1 MVIATVGIVEGDLS
15 NPPLKKKVRGETVC
29 TQGWEC
35 ERWSKFC
42 CNETISDYFQTYQF
56 ENFFSKRNSPQAHAV
71 GFWDY
76 KSFITA
82 AAVYQPLG
90 FGTTGGKLMGM
101 REVSAFLG
109 VVGSQTSCGYGVA
122 TGGPL
127 AWGLCYNREMSPSQS
142 YCDDSYK
149 YTYPCSPGAEYYGRG
164 AIPIYWNFNYGA
176 AGENLKADLLNH
188 PEYIEQ
194 NATLAFQAAIWRW
207 MTPIKKSQPSPHEAF
222 VGTWK
227 PTKNDTLSYRLPG
240 FGTAL
245 NVLFG
250 DQVCGQ
256 GDIDPMTVIMSHYQ
270 YYLDLL
276 GVGRELAGP
285 NLSCAEQKAFN
296 PSSAT
301 ASS

>member
-1 MVIATVGIVEGDLS
+1 M
-15 NPPLKKKVRGETVC
+15 
-29 TQGWEC
+29 
-35 ERWSKFC
+35 
-42 CNETISDYFQTYQF
+42 
-56 ENFFSKRNSPQAHAV
+56 KRLCSSL
-71 GFWDY
+71 D
-76 KSFITA
+76 
-82 AAVYQPLG
+82 
-90 FGTTGGKLMGM
+90 
-101 REVSAFLG
+101 
-109 VVGSQTSCGYGVA
+109 SC
-122 TGGPL
+122 
-127 AWGLCYNREMSPSQS
+127 R
-142 YCDDSYK
+142 
-149 YTYPCSPGAEYYGRG
+149 
-164 AIPIYWNFNYGA
+164 NFNYGA

-240 FGTAL
+240 FGTAM

-276 GVGRELAGP
+276 GVGREQAGP

-301 ASS
+301 ASSWGLYDLCEAVPLCCGSLIFFRKEP